1 MPDDAILP
9 ITACTA
15 LLAGVLYVALTFSVI
30 LKRRGDGVVLGD
42 GGDRAM
48 QKRIRGHAN
57 AAEQIPL
64 FLIILGLAE
73 MNAAPTIMLIGLA
86 LTFGLGRLMH
96 ASYFGIHG
104 LHWRLRFYGMLL
116 TMLAQIGALLALAL
130 ALLT

>member
-1 MPDDAILP
+1 MPDAAMLP

-15 LLAGVLYVALTFSVI
+15 LFAGLLYVALTFSVI

-57 AAEQIPL
+57 AAEQMPL
-64 FLIILGLAE
+64 FLIVLGLTE
-73 MNAAPTIMLIGLA
+73 MNAAPTVTLTGLA
-86 LTFGLGRLMH
+86 LIFGLGRVLH
-96 ASYFGIHG
+96 AAYFGIHG

-116 TMLAQIGALLALAL
+116 TMIAQIGALFALVL
-130 ALLT
+130 GLLT